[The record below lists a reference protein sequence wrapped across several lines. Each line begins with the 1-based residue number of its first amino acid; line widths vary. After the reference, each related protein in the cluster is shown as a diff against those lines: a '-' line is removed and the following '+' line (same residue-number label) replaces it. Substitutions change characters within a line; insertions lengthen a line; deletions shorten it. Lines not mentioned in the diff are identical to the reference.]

1 MLEPYYCITCLYQKQ
16 FYVGLVYIRVA
27 AGAESPV
34 SVPPAMYP
42 AEYPAAAAAAASF
55 SVPVA
60 PVVPSAA
67 VGWWGRGWVVGYP
80 SASLSWLRFAAVPP
94 AVHEGG
100 IVVGVHDAPP

>member
-42 AEYPAAAAAAASF
+42 AEYPAAAVAASF

-67 VGWWGRGWVVGYP
+67 VGWWGRGWVVGY
-80 SASLSWLRFAAVPP
+80 SAFAILRVRGLRVSDPRGSRKP
-94 AVHEGG
+94 KNLRTLGPVN
-100 IVVGVHDAPP
+100 